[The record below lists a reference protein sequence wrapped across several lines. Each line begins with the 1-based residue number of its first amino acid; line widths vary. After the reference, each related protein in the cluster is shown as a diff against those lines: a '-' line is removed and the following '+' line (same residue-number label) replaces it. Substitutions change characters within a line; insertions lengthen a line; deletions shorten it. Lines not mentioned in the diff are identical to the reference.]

1 MAAPGN
7 ASREALSEAARV
19 LSAARE
25 LVLLAHVNPDA
36 DALGSALALGMA
48 LRDGG
53 ASVSVSFGSPDRL
66 PSSLQDLDSEG
77 LFVPAGRLPETS
89 TLVVLDTGAEQRL
102 GPLSERIGSTVD
114 RGGDV
119 VVVDHHLGNTRYG
132 THHVIDEDAEATA
145 VLVLQLLDE
154 LGVELD
160 QRLARCLYAGLAT
173 DTRSFRSARPSTH
186 RTAARLLEAG
196 VDPAAT
202 IKPLLDTHPF
212 AWLRVLSGVL
222 QNAELEESAVGGLGF
237 AHATVTLEQSRGVRG
252 EELDSVVD
260 LLRTAAEAEVTA
272 VLKEVAPGTWSVSLR
287 AESGVDVSWAAR
299 ACGGGGHRLAAG
311 FTRRAP
317 ASQVLASLRSALDQ
331 APRI

>member
-1 MAAPGN
+1 MAAPG
-7 ASREALSEAARV
+7 ALREAVAGAARV
-19 LSAARE
+19 LAAAGE
-25 LVLLAHVNPDA
+25 VVLLGHVNPDA

-48 LRDGG
+48 LRARG
-53 ASVSVSFGSPDRL
+53 ARVRVSFGSPEQL

-77 LFVPAGRLPETS
+77 LFVPAGALPETS

-102 GPLSERIGSTVD
+102 GPLAERVRSTIE

-119 VVVDHHLGNTRYG
+119 VVVDHHLHNTRFG
-132 THHVIDEDAEATA
+132 THHVIDERAEATA
-145 VLVLQLLDE
+145 VLVLELLDE
-154 LGVELD
+154 LGVPLD
-160 QRLARCLYAGLAT
+160 QRLARCLYAGLVT

-186 RTAARLLEAG
+186 RTAARLLETG
-196 VDPAAT
+196 VDPEAT
-202 IKPLLDTHPF
+202 VKPLLDTHPF

-222 QNAELEESAVGGLGF
+222 QEAQLEESAAGGLGL
-237 AHATVTLEQSRGVRG
+237 AHAAVTLEQSRGVRG

-287 AESGVDVSWAAR
+287 AESRVDVSWAAR

-311 FTRRAP
+311 FTSHAP
-317 ASQVLASLRSALDQ
+317 VAQVLASLRSALEQ
-331 APRI
+331 APRLG

>member
-1 MAAPGN
+1 MAAPGVP
-7 ASREALSEAARV
+7 REALAEAARV
-19 LSAARE
+19 LSRARD
-25 LVLLAHVNPDA
+25 VSLLAHVNPDA

-48 LRDGG
+48 LHDRGV
-53 ASVSVSFGSPDRL
+53 AARVSFGSPERM

-77 LFVPAGRLPETS
+77 LFVPAGQLPDAP
-89 TLVVLDTGAEQRL
+89 TLVVLDTGSEQRL
-102 GPLSERIGSTVD
+102 GTLAERLAPTID

-119 VVVDHHLGNTRYG
+119 LVVDHHVGNTHYG
-132 THHVIDEDAEATA
+132 THHLVDEGAEATA

-154 LGVELD
+154 LGVPLD
-160 QRLARCLYAGLAT
+160 RRLARCLYAGIAT

-196 VDPAAT
+196 VDPEAT
-202 IKPLLDTHPF
+202 VKPLLDTHPF

-222 QNAELEESAVGGLGF
+222 QDAHLEESAARGLGL

-252 EELDSVVD
+252 EEIDSVVD

-287 AESGVDVSWAAR
+287 AESRVDVSWAAR

-311 FTRRAP
+311 FTTHAP
-317 ASQVLASLRSALDQ
+317 AEQVLASLRSALQQ
-331 APRI
+331 APMLG